1 MSSRYQK
8 AFTIP
13 DGFPMILKRFT
24 REVRAAPPT
33 RLAAPPPACPDPAS
47 SDPDPEMPKMARQS
61 TPRRA
66 RDAKGL
72 TDLFARACRPI
83 LRPADSS
90 RAARQH
96 LRVRGDVLRG

>member
-47 SDPDPEMPKMARQS
+47 SDPDPGECPKWHAN
-61 TPRRA
+61 P
-66 RDAKGL
+66 L
-72 TDLFARACRPI
+72 HVARATR
-83 LRPADSS
+83 
-90 RAARQH
+90 
-96 LRVRGDVLRG
+96 